1 MHPLSPDLTK
11 LTDDELYTKRAELQ
25 NRLGYA
31 YRISNAEM
39 VNQINLLIQDY
50 MLESE
55 RRNKKLL
62 DDAQKSGRLGPDDTA
77 KDITA

>member
-11 LTDDELYTKRAELQ
+11 LTDEELHTKRAELQ

-31 YRISNAEM
+31 YRIGNSEM
-39 VNQINLLIQDY
+39 VSQINLLIQDY

-55 RRNKKLL
+55 RRNRKMLE
-62 DDAQKSGRLGPDDTA
+62 DAQKSGRLPPDGP
-77 KDITA
+77 KDITY